1 MALLKELFANK
12 ILLACLCSWFTAQA
26 LKFVIVLAT
35 ESRIDFGRMVES
47 GGMPSS
53 HSSLVCTLVTCV
65 GRALGTGSIDF
76 VICLVLAVIV
86 MYDASGIR
94 RAAGQH
100 AAVLNKLIN
109 GFTHGTDDFDNI
121 ELKEL
126 LGHTP
131 LQVFCGALLGIAI
144 GFLFEL

>member
-1 MALLKELFANK
+1 MLKELLANRVL
-12 ILLACLCSWFTAQA
+12 IACLCSWFAAQA
-26 LKFVIVLAT
+26 LKVLIVFAT
-35 ESRIDFGRMVES
+35 ESKVDFKRMVES

-53 HSSLVCTLVTCV
+53 HSALVCTLATCV
-65 GRALGTGSIDF
+65 GRLYGVGAVEF

-100 AAVLNKLIN
+100 AAILNKLIDS
-109 GFTHGTDDFDNI
+109 FTHHTDEFDDI

-144 GFLFEL
+144 GFLI